1 MQGTQIILDTLLHYV
16 GQIEA
21 LLIKIE
27 EHPDCDALLRTR
39 AAPDV
44 FPTNQQLAIALNFAA
59 RAVAPVTGRALP
71 VFPDRPTGAALHIL
85 ARDVREMLAGLTP
98 ADFTASEV
106 SHVAG
111 FAKVTQD
118 STDFIMRY
126 ALPNMI
132 FHFTMAYVSV
142 RAAGMTV
149 GKSDFDGLHSYPT
162 GFSFEQTME
171 P

>member
-1 MQGTQIILDTLLHYV
+1 MQNTQTILDTLLHYV

-21 LLIKIE
+21 LLIKVE
-27 EHPDCDALLRTR
+27 AHPDCKALLSTR
-39 AAPDV
+39 AAPDA

-71 VFPDRPTGAALHIL
+71 VFPDRATVTALHIL
-85 ARDVREMLAGLTP
+85 AQDVREMLLGLTP

-106 SHVAG
+106 SHTAG
-111 FAKVTQD
+111 FAKLTQD
-118 STDFIMRY
+118 STDFILRY

-132 FHFTMAYVSV
+132 FHFTMAYVPL
-142 RAAGMTV
+142 RAAGMNI

-162 GFSFEQTME
+162 GFSFEQTLDD
-171 P
+171 